1 MEHVRDGNSLVNM
14 IKSRKL
20 NCSGSYEDLVNLLT
34 NYKGTWEEV
43 LDIALILK
51 ETHWSTNIYF
61 IREKQFI
68 DTLVKGIISSVE
80 APTTLSYLDTFLKE
94 NSKSREDLLRDLVK
108 EKEEEF
114 TFPATKHTFLI
125 SQYAKTVKYVVNKTN
140 YLDFIDNLK
149 KFKKNPKSKEAVIN
163 LIILLNCDSGWT
175 DGELEE
181 VLMPFLHKLSKGY
194 AGNLPEFTDLHK
206 SAIKTK
212 KQAMVD
218 IKKALGITIKKS
230 HKELLYELVD
240 SLTDKDF
247 QEGVVD
253 TTVSLEDNIL
263 NFSLAAKEL
272 NKEVLLQSFCNMFK
286 GSLILSTTPY
296 TYRDY
301 IKGFLYTLCNVGTRR
316 DLVYIL
322 DRATLK
328 ETVLPTL
335 VKKPEVE
342 PLWMDDGK
350 LNYKYFVDEPFI
362 SAADKNAGEGDKPD
376 TKRFVDSL
384 WLLWLYK
391 NTKEQ
396 DVNKIKQVLLNLYK
410 ELGAASIFRVSERY
424 ISNDIHCFI
433 DILTN
438 DKEKNTYGI
447 VTKYFNLYL
456 KAVKPNLLDIPK
468 EVLEHIVYM
477 DSSERVDILSDL
489 RSDSVTK
496 IANAINICVTTLSPD
511 CVYTVRPK
519 EFISSYYSKRLEEG
533 KTSNGYSARLANL
546 VREVTNPKGLRELFK
561 STAPDSE
568 SLHKIGLEDE
578 YNIWLKCEEAEDI
591 AKKAI
596 EENLSK
602 KIEEPVAP
610 AVVTTKLMGYEN
622 VPLSSIISLP
632 HTPSVDYVL
641 PYTIEDVNVTKEL
654 LSLEGTQ
661 SGRVSCGSPNN
672 TTSETFPDYSTI
684 SLLASPNTVLPEDC
698 PVEPTEPEKP
708 SENQKRLE
716 DYKHGLYLGVIKESI
731 SSLRQIVSNMYLK
744 DKTIIQLL
752 NTSIGDAILSA
763 LLAELLPFILGESHK
778 DKIDFIVKLLK
789 ENSMFLVGEVSMKFL
804 FGAGK
809 ELNRLKE
816 NIELMSLLKGTVAV

>member
-1 MEHVRDGNSLVNM
+1 MEHVASGDSLV
-14 IKSRKL
+14 KLLKTRKL
-20 NCSGSYEDLVNLLT
+20 IRIGTYKDLVNLLA

-43 LDIALILK
+43 LDVALILK
-51 ETHWSTNIYF
+51 EDHVVTNKYLF
-61 IREKQFI
+61 YEKEFI
-68 DTLVKGIISSVE
+68 DQLVVKGEIDLYL
-80 APTTLSYLDTFLKE
+80 AQTTLKYLDEFLKE
-94 NSKSREDLLRDLVK
+94 SGKSRNDLLRDIK
-108 EKEEEF
+108 EMI
-114 TFPATKHTFLI
+114 FPDTKDTFLI
-125 SQYAKTVKYVVNKTN
+125 SQYAKTVEYVVNKTN

-149 KFKKNPKSKEAVIN
+149 EFKKNPKSKEAIVN
-163 LIILLNCDSGWT
+163 LIILLNCEYGWT

-206 SAIKTK
+206 VAIKTK

-218 IKKALGITIKKS
+218 IKKALGITVKKS
-230 HKELLYELVD
+230 QKELLYELVD
-240 SLTDKDF
+240 ALTYKDF

-253 TTVSLEDNIL
+253 TTVCLEDNIS

-410 ELGAASIFRVSERY
+410 ELGAASFFRVSEGH
-424 ISNDIHCFI
+424 ISNDILCFT

-447 VTKYFNLYL
+447 VTKYFNLYI

-477 DSSERVDILSDL
+477 NSSERVDILSDL

-511 CVYTVRPK
+511 CVYTVKPK
-519 EFISSYYSKRLEEG
+519 EFISSYYSKLLEDG
-533 KTSNGYSARLANL
+533 KTSKGYSARLANL

-602 KIEEPVAP
+602 KIKEPV
-610 AVVTTKLMGYEN
+610 T
-622 VPLSSIISLP
+622 
-632 HTPSVDYVL
+632 TPSVDYVL

-654 LSLEGTQ
+654 LSLEGTK

-708 SENQKRLE
+708 NENQKRLE

-752 NTSIGDAILSA
+752 NTSVGDAVLSA

-789 ENSMFLVGEVSMKFL
+789 ENSMFLIGEMSLKFL

-816 NIELMSLLKGTVAV
+816 NIELMSLLKETVAV

>member
-1 MEHVRDGNSLVNM
+1 MEHVKDGNSLVDM

-20 NCSGSYEDLVNLLT
+20 NCSGSYDDLVNLLA

-51 ETHWSTNIYF
+51 ETHWSTNTYF
-61 IREKQFI
+61 IHEKQFI
-68 DTLVKGIISSVE
+68 DTLVKGRISTDE
-80 APTTLSYLDTFLKE
+80 APTTLWHLDTFLEK
-94 NSKSREDLLRDLVK
+94 NSKNRKTLLRDLVK

-149 KFKKNPKSKEAVIN
+149 KFKKNPKSKEAIVN
-163 LIILLNCDSGWT
+163 LIILLNCEHGWT

-206 SAIKTK
+206 AAIKTK

-322 DRATLK
+322 DRAALK
-328 ETVLPTL
+328 ETVLTTL

-342 PLWMDDGK
+342 PLWMDYGK

-376 TKRFVDSL
+376 TKRFVDNL

-396 DVNKIKQVLLNLYK
+396 DVNKIKQVLLTLYK
-410 ELGAASIFRVSERY
+410 ELGAASFFRVSEGH

-438 DKEKNTYGI
+438 DETKNTYGV
-447 VTKYFNLYL
+447 VTKCFDLYI
-456 KAVKPNLLDIPK
+456 KAVKPDLLDIPK
-468 EVLEHIVYM
+468 EVLEYIVHM
-477 DSSERVDILSDL
+477 EKPFVFIESAILSDL
-489 RSDSVTK
+489 RSNNVTK
-496 IANAINICVTTLSPD
+496 IAEAINVCVNTSSFNGQ
-511 CVYTVRPK
+511 YTPESKKFVTDYFLK
-519 EFISSYYSKRLEEG
+519 KIDSEYSTSESY
-533 KTSNGYSARLANL
+533 SNRLANL
-546 VREVTNPKGLRELFK
+546 IRAINNPKQLNNLFEVIAQRPGTSASICK
-561 STAPDSE
+561 
-568 SLHKIGLEDE
+568 LGLEQE
-578 YNIWLKCEEAEDI
+578 FTTWKKCKEAEEI
-591 AKKAI
+591 AKKAL
-596 EENLSK
+596 EESISK
-602 KIEEPVAP
+602 KIEEPV
-610 AVVTTKLMGYEN
+610 TTSPVGA
-622 VPLSSIISLP
+622 
-632 HTPSVDYVL
+632 VL
-641 PYTIEDVNVTKEL
+641 PYTIEDVNVNVTKEL
-654 LSLEGTQ
+654 LSLEGTK

-684 SLLASPNTVLPEDC
+684 SLLASPNTVLPEDY

-708 SENQKRLE
+708 NENQKRLE

-731 SSLRQIVSNMYLK
+731 SSLRQIVSDMYLK

-789 ENSMFLVGEVSMKFL
+789 ENSMFLVGEMLMKFL

-816 NIELMSLLKGTVAV
+816 NIELMSLLKETVAV

>member
-1 MEHVRDGNSLVNM
+1 MEHVASGDSLV
-14 IKSRKL
+14 KLLKTRKL
-20 NCSGSYEDLVNLLT
+20 IRIGTYKDLVNLLA

-43 LDIALILK
+43 LDVALILK
-51 ETHWSTNIYF
+51 EDHVVTNKYLF
-61 IREKQFI
+61 YEKEFI
-68 DTLVKGIISSVE
+68 DQLVVKGEIDLYL
-80 APTTLSYLDTFLKE
+80 AQTTLKYLDEFLKE
-94 NSKSREDLLRDLVK
+94 SGKSRNDLLRDIK
-108 EKEEEF
+108 EMI
-114 TFPATKHTFLI
+114 FPDTKDTFLI
-125 SQYAKTVKYVVNKTN
+125 SQYAKTVEYVVNKTN

-149 KFKKNPKSKEAVIN
+149 EFKKNPKNKEAVIN

-175 DGELEE
+175 DGELEDG
-181 VLMPFLHKLSKGY
+181 LMPLLHDLSKGDVVD
-194 AGNLPEFTDLHK
+194 LPEFTDLYEG
-206 SAIKTK
+206 ANKTK
-212 KQAMVD
+212 KQAMDD
-218 IKKALGITIKKS
+218 IKKALGITVKKS
-230 HKELLYELVD
+230 HKELLYELVE
-240 SLTDKDF
+240 SITDKDF
-247 QEGVVD
+247 REVVVD
-253 TTVSLEDNIL
+253 TTISLEDNIH

-286 GSLILSTTPY
+286 GSSLINAPY
-296 TYRDY
+296 TYKEFL
-301 IKGFLYTLCNVGTRR
+301 KGFLYTLCNVGTRR
-316 DLVYIL
+316 DLVYVL

-328 ETVLPTL
+328 ETKKEPETKPIETL
-335 VKKPEVE
+335 WTEE
-342 PLWMDDGK
+342 GR

-362 SAADKNAGEGDKPD
+362 SAANKNAGEGDKPD
-376 TKRFVDSL
+376 TKRFVDNL

-410 ELGAASIFRVSERY
+410 ELGAASFFRASEIY
-424 ISNDIHCFI
+424 VSNDILCFT

-602 KIEEPVAP
+602 KIKEPV
-610 AVVTTKLMGYEN
+610 T
-622 VPLSSIISLP
+622 
-632 HTPSVDYVL
+632 TPSVDYVL

-654 LSLEGTQ
+654 LSLEGTK
-661 SGRVSCGSPNN
+661 SGRVSCSSSNN
-672 TTSETFPDYSTI
+672 TTPETSSFYSDE
-684 SLLASPNTVLPEDC
+684 VLPETY
-698 PVEPTEPEKP
+698 PVALEFQYYKTPVEPEKP
-708 SENQKRLE
+708 NENQKRLE

-731 SSLRQIVSNMYLK
+731 SSLRQIVSDMYLK

-789 ENSMFLVGEVSMKFL
+789 ENSMFLLGETAMKVI

-816 NIELMSLLKGTVAV
+816 NIEVLSLLKEAVAA